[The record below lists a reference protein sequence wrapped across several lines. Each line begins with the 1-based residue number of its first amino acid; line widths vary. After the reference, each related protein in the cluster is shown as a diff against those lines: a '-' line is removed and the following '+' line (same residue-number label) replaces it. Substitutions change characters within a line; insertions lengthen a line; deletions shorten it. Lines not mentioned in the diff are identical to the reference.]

1 MQDEQNNNTQ
11 FAQLQDQPKDSANTQ
26 TQPDQ
31 TSSNQNTNP
40 SANQQ
45 QTSQTPSNPGEDPG
59 KTLGIVS
66 LVLAFIIPLP
76 GLIFG
81 FVARSKS
88 KKAGHSNGLALAG
101 IILSIINIVVFIFIF
116 TVLIFGVGKVV
127 NKCSELGPGT
137 HVENGVTYTCG
148 AESLQYENN

>member
-1 MQDEQNNNTQ
+1 MQDEQNNNPQ
-11 FAQLQDQPKDSANTQ
+11 PQDQPVANINTQ
-26 TQPDQ
+26 NQPGKTDSIQDTNPSTSQQPNQ
-31 TSSNQNTNP
+31 TSSNP
-40 SANQQ
+40 R
-45 QTSQTPSNPGEDPG
+45 EDPG

-66 LVLAFIIPLP
+66 LVLAFIIPLL

-88 KKAGHSNGLALAG
+88 KKAGHSNGLALVG
-101 IILSIINIVVFIFIF
+101 IIISILSMIVFIFIF
-116 TVLIFGVGKVV
+116 AVLIFGVGQVV

-148 AESLQYENN
+148 AEFMQYEDSN